1 MAHLLGAENIRLSFA
16 TTEVFQDLTI
26 GVQDGDRIGIVG
38 KNGDGKST
46 LLRLFAKLQEPDA
59 GQITKR
65 SDVRIGMLDQL
76 DDFAPDQTI
85 SQVVIG
91 ELAEHEWAGN
101 SKVRDIF
108 SGLLGDFDFNQR
120 VAELSGG
127 QRRRV
132 ALAALLA
139 DEWDILMLDEPT
151 NHLDIEGV
159 AWLAG
164 HLKTR
169 WGKAAVGLLVV
180 THDRWFLDEICDHMW
195 EVVGGNVE

>member
-1 MAHLLGAENIRLSFA
+1 MAHLLGAEKIRLSFA

-65 SDVRIGMLDQL
+65 SYVRIGMLDQL

-85 SQVVIG
+85 SHVVIG

-108 SGLLGDFDFNQR
+108 
-120 VAELSGG
+120 
-127 QRRRV
+127 
-132 ALAALLA
+132 
-139 DEWDILMLDEPT
+139 
-151 NHLDIEGV
+151 
-159 AWLAG
+159 
-164 HLKTR
+164 
-169 WGKAAVGLLVV
+169 
-180 THDRWFLDEICDHMW
+180 
-195 EVVGGNVE
+195 